1 MKYRNPLAVLVLLF
15 ALFGYLLH
23 SAYLEVK
30 QQTIDQVNSQQL
42 LLAKQAAKSIEDF
55 FDHYVRVMTSL
66 AGMDSIIDMD
76 ERSKELMKVFYHTH
90 TSDIKSITRLDENG
104 KVIYAYPPL
113 PSILAADLS
122 HQEHVQKIM
131 RTHQPV
137 VSDVFRSVQGFAS
150 VALHVPVFE
159 QDIYRGS
166 LGILIPFDYLAKD
179 YLAAIKIAES
189 GYAWMVSRQGVE
201 LYCPVPGHIGK
212 TVFENCR
219 DFPSILAMAREM
231 LQGKQGVTWYTFDK
245 IKGQDIEPAKK
256 LAAYLPVRLPGT
268 FWSIVVATPEDE
280 VLATIRGF
288 RNKLLLITGLMLI
301 VVVSLSYYFSRA
313 FLIMREVAKRRQV
326 EENLRQSEEKYRT
339 LVDNSPIGIYRTT
352 PGETGAYLS
361 ANPALLKML
370 GFESFEDLQQTT
382 PAQQYIH
389 PAERRQFSERLLA
402 AGNLRAEHRLKKK
415 DGTPIWGS
423 ITARVIKGED
433 GECVYFDCTM
443 EDTTDRKL
451 AEKALVESEAKYRA
465 IVEDQTELVSRFLP
479 DGTLTFVN
487 QAYCRFFE
495 ENAAELVGQKFWH
508 HVPAADQEM
517 FRQYLSRFSPQKS
530 VNTIEHRVVNRRGEI
545 FWQQWNDRAI
555 FNEEGDIIEFQAV
568 GRDITERKV
577 AEQEK
582 QKLEAELRHAQKMEA
597 IGTLAGG
604 IAHEF
609 NNILGIILG
618 NAELAA
624 DDIPQWNPAKLNL
637 DQIKTASLRAKDIV
651 QQLLTFSRKREE
663 NRRPIDLVLVVEE
676 AVKFLRSSIPTSIE
690 IRSNISNEECIITA
704 DPTQIQQIM
713 INLSTNAA
721 HAMEDRGGILQF
733 SLQKLTLSEA
743 NGENEP
749 KLEAGRYV
757 VLEVSDTGGGIP
769 AAVVNRIFDP
779 YFTTKEAGKGVGMGL
794 AVVHGIVQ
802 SHGGHI
808 LVESGR
814 EAGTKFKLF
823 FPATDAAM
831 DPAEEQHE
839 DIPRGTERILFV
851 DDDESLAQLG
861 TLQLESLGYH
871 VTAQTNPQKALEMFR
886 SNPDRFDLII
896 TDMTMPGMT
905 GDRLIAEI
913 LGIRPNLPAIL
924 CTGFSERIDEERALM
939 LGAREYAL
947 KPVGRKQLAMIIR
960 KVLDGIQ

>member
-517 FRQYLSRFSPQKS
+517 FRQYLSGFSPQKS

-733 SLQKLTLSEA
+733 SLQKSTLSEA

-749 KLEAGRYV
+749 KLDAGRYV